1 MSNKSILVVDDDED
15 IRSLLTYNI
24 DKAGYDVDAASNGVE
39 CLEKIK
45 KNKPNLIL
53 MDVMMPE
60 MDGLEVCEQIKSN
73 PTNSDILICFLTAR
87 GEDYSQIA
95 ALEAGGDDYVTKPIK
110 PKVLLSRINA
120 LLRRTGN
127 NSSPLLQAS
136 IRIDYNKYIVYK
148 NGDEILLPK
157 KEFELISLLA
167 SKPCHVFRRSEI
179 LNAVWGTDII
189 VGDRTIDVHIR
200 KLRRKLGEECIATVK
215 GVGYK
220 LIQ

>member
-1 MSNKSILVVDDDED
+1 MSKKSILIVDDDED

-24 DKAGYDVDAASNGVE
+24 EKAGYDVDNASNGIE

-45 KNKPNLIL
+45 ENKPHLIL

-60 MDGLEVCEQIKSN
+60 MDGLEVCEQIKSEPSN
-73 PTNSDILICFLTAR
+73 AQILICFLTAR

-120 LLRRTGN
+120 LLRRTTH
-127 NSSPLLQAS
+127 SPSPQQD
-136 IRIDYNKYIVYK
+136 IIHIDFDKYIVYK

-167 SKPCHVFRRSEI
+167 SKPNHVFRRNEI
-179 LNAVWGTDII
+179 LTTVWGTEIV

>member
-1 MSNKSILVVDDDED
+1 MSKKSILIVDDDED

-24 DKAGYDVDAASNGVE
+24 EKAGYDVDTACNGIE

-45 KNKPNLIL
+45 ENKPHLIL

-60 MDGLEVCEQIKSN
+60 MDGLEVCEQIKSEPSN
-73 PTNSDILICFLTAR
+73 AQILICFLTAR

-120 LLRRTGN
+120 LLRRIAHTP
-127 NSSPLLQAS
+127 SHQQD
-136 IRIDYNKYIVYK
+136 IIHIDFDKYIVYK

-167 SKPCHVFRRSEI
+167 SKPNHVFRRNEI
-179 LNAVWGTDII
+179 LNTVWGTEII

>member
-1 MSNKSILVVDDDED
+1 MSKKSILIVDDDED

-24 DKAGYDVDAASNGVE
+24 EKAGYDVDNASNGIE
-39 CLEKIK
+39 CLKKIK
-45 KNKPNLIL
+45 ENKPHLIL

-60 MDGLEVCEQIKSN
+60 MDGLEVCEQIKSEPSN
-73 PTNSDILICFLTAR
+73 AQILICFLTAR

-120 LLRRTGN
+120 LLRRTTH
-127 NSSPLLQAS
+127 SPSLLQD
-136 IRIDYNKYIVYK
+136 IIHIDFDKYIVYK

-167 SKPCHVFRRSEI
+167 SKPNHVFRRNEI
-179 LNAVWGTDII
+179 LTTVWGTEIV

>member
-1 MSNKSILVVDDDED
+1 MSKKSILIVDDDED

-24 DKAGYDVDAASNGVE
+24 EKAGYDVDNASNGIE

-45 KNKPNLIL
+45 ENKPHLIL

-60 MDGLEVCEQIKSN
+60 MDGLEVCEQIKSEPSN
-73 PTNSDILICFLTAR
+73 AQILICFLTAR

-120 LLRRTGN
+120 LLRRTTH
-127 NSSPLLQAS
+127 SPSLQQD
-136 IRIDYNKYIVYK
+136 IIHIDFDKYIVYK

-167 SKPCHVFRRSEI
+167 SKPNHVFRRNEI
-179 LNAVWGTDII
+179 LTTVWGTEIV